1 MRRIRSLLCP
11 ALAWLA
17 ASPVLCGQEIQ
28 PGAPLEL
35 PVPAALLSEASEYW
49 YGVYMNGT
57 KAGWAVDAT
66 SPVERNG
73 KPHVESRMQ
82 MNLDIKALG
91 QVTRMEMDTRTLFS
105 TTGAQRAMEIRE
117 TQKMSGQER
126 EIVLKHL
133 EGQTYEVS
141 ITEAGQVRREKQE
154 NLDFRLTHAVSPEL
168 WSTDPARKAGD
179 RMYAV
184 EFSSDVMKLTSQT
197 LTITRETDWAA
208 PGGKLAAWEVDIYD
222 HDHKMKMT
230 ALVSRADG
238 TMVKAVL
245 GQVFE
250 LRAEPEHVAKA
261 ERSGE
266 LPDFFE
272 EVSIRSDRKLGE
284 SPQLTELEIELTAP
298 EGKPLPD
305 LPDTVN
311 QKVTR
316 SADGRSLNI
325 SITPGSA
332 PPVKA
337 TDAEREENLKATPR
351 YPADQEK
358 VKALAARAVKGATDD
373 RQKVQRLLKFT
384 DRHIPDHLG
393 GEALTVMD
401 LLEKPRGDCSAH
413 ALLFTALARAAGI
426 PAREAGGWM
435 YMGDDY
441 QTFGGHAWNEVILDG
456 HWVPVDPT
464 WTQMQ
469 LDAGHIQEHGG
480 GNDGRMLESMI
491 PGLKARVIS
500 VKKKK

>member
-1 MRRIRSLLCP
+1 M
-11 ALAWLA
+11 AGQT
-17 ASPVLCGQEIQ
+17 VLCGQEI
-28 PGAPLEL
+28 PAGAPLEL
-35 PVPAALLSEASEYW
+35 PVPAALLTESSGGW
-49 YGVYMNGT
+49 YGVYMNGA
-57 KAGWAVDAT
+57 KAGWAVDSTA
-66 SPVERNG
+66 PVERAG
-73 KPHVESRMQ
+73 KPCVESRMQ
-82 MNLDIKALG
+82 MNLEINALG
-91 QVTRMEMDTRTLFS
+91 SVTRMEIDTRTLFS
-105 TTGAQRAMEIRE
+105 VSGDQRAVEITE
-117 TQKMSGQER
+117 SQKMSGQER
-126 EIVLKHL
+126 LIALKHL
-133 EGQTYEVS
+133 EGQTYDVI
-141 ITEAGQVRREKQE
+141 ITEAGQERREKLE
-154 NLDFRLTHAVSPEL
+154 NMDFRLTHAVSPEV
-168 WSTDPARKAGD
+168 WSKAPERKAGD
-179 RMYAV
+179 KMHAV

-208 PGGKLAAWEVDIYD
+208 PGGKIAAWEVEMYD
-222 HDHKMKMT
+222 HEHKMKMT

-250 LRAEPEHVAKA
+250 MRAEPEHVAKA

-272 EVSIRSDRKLGE
+272 EMSIRSDRKLGE
-284 SPQLTELEIELTAP
+284 SPLLAELEIELTVP
-298 EGKPLPD
+298 EGKALPD

-316 SADGRSLNI
+316 AADGRSLNI
-325 SITPGSA
+325 RITPGNA

-351 YPADQEK
+351 YPAAHEK
-358 VKALAARAVKGATDD
+358 VKALAARAVKGATED

-384 DRHIPDHLG
+384 DRHIPDNLD
-393 GEALTVMD
+393 GEALTVLD
-401 LLEKPRGDCSAH
+401 LVAKPKGDCSAH

-441 QTFGGHAWNEVILDG
+441 KTFGGHAWNEVILDG

-480 GNDGRMLESMI
+480 GTDGRLLESMI